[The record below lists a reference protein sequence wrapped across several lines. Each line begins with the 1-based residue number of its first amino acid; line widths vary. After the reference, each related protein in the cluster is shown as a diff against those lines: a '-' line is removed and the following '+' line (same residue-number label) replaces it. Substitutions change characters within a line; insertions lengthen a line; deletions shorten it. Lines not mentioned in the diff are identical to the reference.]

1 MNRYKFSTN
10 IVGLAICCTIFCN
23 NFYKFAPCNQ
33 LFDNMAM
40 KSNFFKNILCDD
52 SVGDGGFYFGDKSTP
67 ADADVVIVSAPW
79 SVTSDFGRGAT
90 YTPDAVIDA
99 SAEGNLYDAATAIS
113 VEGRIATAEIDY
125 NIQES
130 SEHLGREAER
140 LASHSIAVDSLGGEY
155 AARKIAHINEGFDE
169 MHASIYRQCGNW
181 ASKGKR
187 VAVVGGDH
195 SVSFGAV
202 KALAEYHKGIGVLFI
217 DAHADYAHDEIY
229 NYSHRSIARDMVE
242 EISFVER
249 LVEVG
254 VRDIDKAEADAL
266 AANEKV
272 ELFLAERLAARRFE
286 GESWGSLCRE
296 MVERLPHKVYVSF
309 DVDALKI
316 EFCNNTNAPVPGGMT
331 FDEVIYLVNTIVESG
346 REIVG
351 FDISEVVS
359 KLDNKMDAIVAAR
372 VLAKLS
378 VAAMRSIDNTK

>member
-1 MNRYKFSTN
+1 MECRSKLF
-10 IVGLAICCTIFCN
+10 AIIFINLRLVTDRFC
-23 NFYKFAPCNQ
+23 
-33 LFDNMAM
+33 NMAM
-40 KSNFFKNILCDD
+40 KNNFLKNILGDD
-52 SVGDGGFYFGDKSTP
+52 AVGDGGFYFGDKSQP
-67 ADADVVIVSAPW
+67 ADADIVIVSAPW

-99 SAEGNLYDAATAIS
+99 SIEGNLYDATTGVS

-140 LASHSIAVDSLGGEY
+140 MAHHAVAANAVIGEY
-155 AARKIAHINEGFDE
+155 AARKIAHINEGFAE
-169 MHASIYRQCGNW
+169 MHASIYKQALHW
-181 ASKGKR
+181 ASQGKC

-195 SVSFGAV
+195 SVAFGAV
-202 KALAEYHKGIGVLFI
+202 KAIAECHNGVGVLFI
-217 DAHADYAHDEIY
+217 DAHADFAGKGELY
-229 NYSHRSIARDMVE
+229 NYSHRSIARNIVE
-242 EISFVER
+242 EIPAVER

-254 VRDIDKAEADAL
+254 VRDIDKAEAEML
-266 AANEKV
+266 AAAGKV
-272 ELFLAERLAARRFE
+272 DLFLAERLGARRFE

-331 FDEVIYLVNTIVESG
+331 FDEAIYLINAIVESG

-372 VLAKLS
+372 MLAKLCMA
-378 VAAMRSIDNTK
+378 VLRGGNNRK